1 MSNND
6 FEATVRGRVIKFP
19 VVDGLTPLELSVIV
33 SQVEEK
39 IKAIEEKTK
48 VVDTSKL
55 AIMAAFDFAV
65 ELDTLKQRSNTN
77 LEADTKR
84 MTARNSGVTMF
95 TEAVFEWG
103 GGRCLQRFQTMS
115 STCWNRSGSL

>member
-77 LEADTKR
+77 LEADTKKLDE
-84 MTARNSGVTMF
+84 MVS
-95 TEAVFEWG
+95 
-103 GGRCLQRFQTMS
+103 CLEK
-115 STCWNRSGSL
+115 SLEESKE